1 MPRID
6 TRLPRR
12 ASILGGPRPSLSA
25 LLTSLLVLTVAL
37 PASAAYEQAAPEPLR
52 SAKKLRAQDIT
63 ARGDVV
69 VLGWREGGKPDR
81 LWMALSRDGGE
92 TYQKGSGKLR
102 RFGLVGLAG
111 RGLSLEICGPRSDR
125 SFWAVTAYRARTDRA
140 GESDVLLT
148 RRSLD
153 RPANDAVQLFITS
166 PSAKRQVRD
175 ADVACVGD
183 HHLAIAWLEKKDG
196 RTRGRLAIRRLT
208 EAGRSESVRKIN
220 LGPAVMN
227 GGIAVAA
234 TPDAIHVVW
243 TKNDKHHLRY
253 ERFAVKNKKKS
264 RFERGFARGLAWSDV
279 EQPVLAARGRKVA
292 VAYSDAGTLKLRLSD
307 DFGASFGNAERL
319 ADGTTRAPSRARSI
333 SLSGTRLVVEAIDRS
348 GRQRVPARIES
359 TDLGST
365 WTGLVFGN
373 DGVRLGAL
381 EKISDSESRL
391 KEVLHDDG
399 SHGDTLQARYEGP

>member
-1 MPRID
+1 MMHSTAD
-6 TRLPRR
+6 GGLRR
-12 ASILGGPRPSLSA
+12 VSA
-25 LLTSLLVLTVAL
+25 TALFSSFLALTVAL
-37 PASAAYEQAAPEPLR
+37 PAAAAYEAAAPEPLR

-63 ARGDVV
+63 ARGDDV

-81 LWMALSRDGGE
+81 LWMSLSRDGGE

-111 RGLSLEICGPRSDR
+111 HGLSLSVCGPHSER
-125 SFWAVTAYRARTDRA
+125 SFWAVTAYRSRTDRA

-148 RRSLD
+148 RRGLD
-153 RPANDAVQLFITS
+153 RPASNAVQLFITS
-166 PSAKRQVRD
+166 PRAKRQVRD

-196 RTRGRLAIRRLT
+196 RTRARLAIRRLT
-208 EAGRSESVRKIN
+208 DAGRSESVRKIN
-220 LGPAVMN
+220 LGPAVMK

-234 TPDAIHVVW
+234 TPSAIHVVW

-253 ERFAVKNKKKS
+253 ERFRVKSKKKS
-264 RFERGFARGLAWSDV
+264 RFERGLARGLAWSDV
-279 EQPVLAARGRKVA
+279 EQPVLTARGRKVA
-292 VAYSDAGTLKLRLSD
+292 VAYSDAGALKLRLSD
-307 DFGASFGNAERL
+307 DAGASFGGAESL
-319 ADGTTRAPSRARSI
+319 ADGTSQKPSRARSI

-348 GRQRVPARIES
+348 GGGRVPARLES
-359 TDLGST
+359 TDLGSS
-365 WTGLVFGN
+365 WSGLVFGN

-381 EKISDSESRL
+381 QKVSYGESRL

-399 SHGDTLQARYEGP
+399 SRVDTLRARYEGP

>member
-1 MPRID
+1 MMRS
-6 TRLPRR
+6 TAKGGLRR
-12 ASILGGPRPSLSA
+12 VSA
-25 LLTSLLVLTVAL
+25 TALFSSFLALTVAL
-37 PASAAYEQAAPEPLR
+37 PAAAAYEAAAPEPLR
-52 SAKKLRAQDIT
+52 SAKKLRAQGIT
-63 ARGDVV
+63 ARGDAV

-81 LWMALSRDGGE
+81 LWMSLSRDGGE

-111 RGLSLEICGPRSDR
+111 RGLSLSVCGPRSER
-125 SFWAVTAYRARTDRA
+125 SFWAVTAYRSRTDRYA

-148 RRSLD
+148 RRGLD
-153 RPANDAVQLFITS
+153 RPASNAVQLFITS

-196 RTRGRLAIRRLT
+196 RTRARLAIRRLT
-208 EAGRSESVRKIN
+208 DAGRSESVRKIN
-220 LGPAVMN
+220 LGPAMMN

-243 TKNDKHHLRY
+243 TKKDKGHLRY
-253 ERFAVKNKKKS
+253 ERFRVKSKKKS
-264 RFERGFARGLAWSDV
+264 RFERGLARGLAWSDV
-279 EQPVLAARGRKVA
+279 EHPVLTARGRKVA
-292 VAYSDAGTLKLRLSD
+292 VAYSDAGALKLRLSGD
-307 DFGASFGNAERL
+307 AGASFGTAERL
-319 ADGTTRAPSRARSI
+319 ADGTSQKQSRARSI

-348 GRQRVPARIES
+348 GGGRVPARFES
-359 TDLGST
+359 TDLGSS

-381 EKISDSESRL
+381 EKVSYGESRL

-399 SHGDTLQARYEGP
+399 SRVDTLRARYEGP